1 VRLSL
6 KARQLVLEVTDDG
19 RGLPAKP
26 KTDPKNGGFGL
37 FSIRERAEHVGGTLV
52 LRRRFGQGTC
62 ALLRLPLPRVGTK
75 T

>member
-1 VRLSL
+1 MRLSL

-52 LRRRFGQGTC
+52 LRRGSGQGTC
-62 ALLRLPLPRVGTK
+62 AVLRLPLPRVGTK